1 LDYDAA
7 TKRRNGNG
15 YGCGLRDG
23 WREIAKEVQFDKS
36 QCTNATSQD
45 CNPLQLKSNSD
56 YDEFSMVSAISPNL
70 EETMKNYP
78 SGSFHDSMF
87 DSLSQYED
95 KRPAAQAVINKLLSL
110 QTLFKEMKQL
120 IKMEQNR
127 QLRRDLSKVENEL
140 LAMER

>member
-15 YGCGLRDG
+15 YGGG
-23 WREIAKEVQFDKS
+23 WREVQFDKS

-45 CNPLQLKSNSD
+45 WNPLQLKSTSD
-56 YDEFSMVSAISPNL
+56 YDEFSMASAISPNL

-120 IKMEQNR
+120 IQMEQNR
-127 QLRRDLSKVENEL
+127 QLRRDLSKVENDL